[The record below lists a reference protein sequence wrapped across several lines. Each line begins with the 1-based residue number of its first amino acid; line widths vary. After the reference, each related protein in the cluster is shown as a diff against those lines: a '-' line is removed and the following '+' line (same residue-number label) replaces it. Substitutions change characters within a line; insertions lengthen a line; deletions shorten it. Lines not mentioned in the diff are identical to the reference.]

1 VPSCSVIL
9 NFVLIDNPK
18 LLLMEYLLDDPE
30 SEQIFQ
36 DILRKIRPL
45 QNGEVAD
52 SMTKRGIEYK
62 INLGASVISLQQLAA
77 QYKPNHLV
85 ALKLWNKQWRETM
98 ILATLLDEP
107 AAVTSNQ
114 MDFWAKNF
122 RNIEIAMNLF
132 SKTIIAYEK
141 ATEYCLGKKTL
152 IKITGL
158 LMMGRL
164 ALTDKQASD
173 EKFETFFELFPPL
186 AKDPQL
192 SLVFTRVFIQIGMR
206 NINLY
211 NIAQMQANILKTI
224 DSQAARY
231 NADQIL
237 SELECEGVREIALN
251 R

>member
-1 VPSCSVIL
+1 MQ
-9 NFVLIDNPK
+9 
-18 LLLMEYLLDDPE
+18 LMEYLLDDPE
-30 SEQIFQ
+30 SEHIFQ

-52 SMTKRGIEYK
+52 SMSKRGIEYK
-62 INLGASVISLQQLAA
+62 VNLGASVISLQKLAA

-98 ILATLLDEP
+98 ILATLMDEP
-107 AAVTSNQ
+107 ESVTNNQ
-114 MDFWAKNF
+114 MDFWVKSF
-122 RNIEIAMNLF
+122 HNIEIAEQAAMNLF
-132 SKTIIAYEK
+132 SKTINAHEK
-141 ATEYCLGKKTL
+141 AAEFCLGKKTL

-164 ALTDKQASD
+164 ALTERQASD
-173 EKFETFFELFPPL
+173 EKFEAFFELLPPL

-211 NIAQMQANILKTI
+211 NIAVMQARILKTLGSKVAH
-224 DSQAARY
+224 D
-231 NADQIL
+231 NADQIIA
-237 SELECEGVREIALN
+237 ELECEGVREIALS
-251 R
+251 RQSQQLS